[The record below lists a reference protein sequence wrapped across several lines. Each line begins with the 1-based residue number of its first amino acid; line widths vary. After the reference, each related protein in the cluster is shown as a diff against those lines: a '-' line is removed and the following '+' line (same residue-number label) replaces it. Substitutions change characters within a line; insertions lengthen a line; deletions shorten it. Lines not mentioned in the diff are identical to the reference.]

1 MQSVQGTIE
10 TALRDRLRAPMQVG
24 ARRVRAFFAPVT
36 RPSETPTI
44 FDPAV
49 IAGFDLDSPPAPWVD
64 AGWIENFVRTPATK
78 VQQLRSGP
86 SAAVS
91 GQFRNQL
98 DARVEF
104 DFQQWGK
111 LQMAIAGGAGHMN
124 ALATSSGATPL
135 PTGGQPIAAVPLQPG
150 STATQLQLAAADLAA
165 FAIGDLVAVD
175 IDYQQQ
181 TGYVGSGLAA
191 AFVKNPADAGSDV
204 NFIRRVTF
212 NVGRLA
218 SKSAASVTLAQPLL
232 GGAPPSGA
240 AIQKVIAFVDRE
252 GGSFF
257 QEWSALFVI
266 PEESGGRVCFY
277 YPRVQAC
284 APAREK
290 TAAAADPLKAYVL
303 HASLVALPYA
313 DSADG
318 QQVVCYR
325 SYAPSASAA
334 LY

>member
-1 MQSVQGTIE
+1 MST
-10 TALRDRLRAPMQVG
+10 TALLRAPMVPL
-24 ARRVRAFFAPVT
+24 ARRLRAYFAPVA
-36 RPSETPTI
+36 RETEIPAI
-44 FDPAV
+44 FDPAAQ
-49 IAGFDLDSPPAPWVD
+49 AGFNLDSPPAPWFD

-78 VQQLRSGP
+78 VQQLRSGA

-91 GQFRNQL
+91 GQFRGQL

-111 LQMAIAGGAGHMN
+111 LQMAIAGGAEHMN
-124 ALATSSGATPL
+124 VLVAASGAQPQ
-135 PTGGQPIAAVPLQPG
+135 PAGGEPVPAVALQPG
-150 STATQLQLAAADLAA
+150 STATELQLGAADLGS
-165 FAIGDLVAVD
+165 FSIGDLVAVD
-175 IDYQQQ
+175 TDYQQQ

-191 AFVKNPADAGSDV
+191 AFVRNPADVGGDV

-212 NVGRLA
+212 NIGRVA
-218 SKSAASVTLAQPLL
+218 GKSAASLTLAQPLL
-232 GGAPPSGA
+232 GGVPPPGA
-240 AIQKVIAFVDRE
+240 ALQKVMAFVDRE

-266 PEESGGRVCFY
+266 PDEGGGRVCFY

-284 APAREK
+284 SPAQEK
-290 TAAAADPLKAYVL
+290 TAVVADPLKAYAL
-303 HASLVALPYA
+303 HAALVAFPHA
-313 DSADG
+313 DASDG

-325 SYAPSASAA
+325 SYAPPATAA